1 MKLNKTLIAVIA
13 AIVIICMWAASG
25 YNSMV
30 SEQEEATK
38 AFADVQVTC
47 QRRADLIPN
56 LVKVVKGYATHEKE
70 TLEGVVDARS
80 KALQIKINPSNMTP
94 EKIKEFMQAQG
105 ELEKALGRLLAIKES
120 YPDLKAN
127 TQFQTLQA
135 QIEGSE
141 NRVNEARIKYNAA
154 VQEYN
159 ITVRKF
165 PKNILAGIFGFNTMD
180 KFEAMA
186 GAENA
191 PEVNF

>member
-80 KALQIKINPSNMTP
+80 KALQVKINPSNMTP